1 MLPAVAPDNQLAD
14 LDRLC
19 VCDVPLFKPHSV
31 STKHDKLSVR
41 RERSRT
47 RIDYRNLKSDFQ
59 RLALDHCDREVV
71 LGQKVCAVL
80 ADCEMR
86 DVAPELRR
94 EFFLPQQARKLFLDV
109 AFTKRYDVRL
119 PLEILLGRIRASIIT
134 TRRRKLLG

>member
-1 MLPAVAPDNQLAD
+1 MLPTIAPDNQLAD
-14 LDRLC
+14 LDRLRLR
-19 VCDVPLFKPHSV
+19 DVPLLKPQSFR
-31 STKHDKLSVR
+31 TKHYKLFVR
-41 RERSRT
+41 GKRSRT
-47 RIDYRNLKSDFQ
+47 SINDRNLESDFQ
-59 RLALDHCDREVV
+59 RLALDHRDREII
-71 LGQKVCAVL
+71 LGQKVSAVL